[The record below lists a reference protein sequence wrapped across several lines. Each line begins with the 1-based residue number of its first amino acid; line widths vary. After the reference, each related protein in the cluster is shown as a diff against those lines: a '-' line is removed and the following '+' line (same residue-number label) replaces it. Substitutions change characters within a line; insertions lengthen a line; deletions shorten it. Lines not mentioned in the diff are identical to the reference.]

1 MSPKVHS
8 LAYPLKNETAAF
20 RIIDNEAVILNL
32 NNGIYY
38 SLNEVGTKVWELC
51 TGSNSLRDITAAIV
65 EEFEVQDDIAQKDVS
80 EIIIDLLKDGLV
92 TISENQAEVKSDQK
106 P

>member
-1 MSPKVHS
+1 MSAKGHD
-8 LAYPLKNETAAF
+8 LANPITNETAAF

-32 NNGIYY
+32 DNGIYY
-38 SLNEVGTKVWELC
+38 SLNEVGTKVWKLC

-65 EEFEVQDDIAQKDVS
+65 QEFEVQEEIVQRDVS
-80 EIIIDLLKDGLV
+80 EIISDLLKEGLV
-92 TISENQAEVKSDQK
+92 TINENQAEVKSDQK